1 MAEFGTEL
9 DDART
14 VLVATPP
21 TDRDACTALLGSVTD
36 PDVLFV
42 TYRRSVAECLD
53 VVEEGFD
60 TMGVIVVGDEITG
73 ERSVEL
79 EDTAESA
86 VETKRLPAPS
96 ALTDLTVAID
106 QVISGWDR
114 PVVCFDSV
122 TDMLQYVDFE
132 AAFEFLQTLV
142 GKSHAV
148 GARTHA
154 HIDPGAHDG
163 TTVAAVTSLFDAT
176 VNGSEVRTRDL
187 L

>member
-21 TDRDACTALLGSVTD
+21 ADRDACTGLLGSVTD

-42 TYRRSVAECLD
+42 TYRRSVAECLE
-53 VVEEGFD
+53 VVEEGVD
-60 TMGVIVVGDEITG
+60 TVAVIVVGDEITG
-73 ERSVEL
+73 ESAPQS
-79 EDTAESA
+79 EDAENA
-86 VETKRLPAPS
+86 VETKTAPTPS
-96 ALTDLTVAID
+96 NLADLTIEID
-106 QVISGWDR
+106 QVISGWDQ

-148 GARTHA
+148 GAQTHV

-176 VNGSEVRTRDL
+176 IDGSEVRTRDL